1 MIRLWKVPSIIFFVL
16 VIIFSSCGCFRREVE
31 EVVAGVE
38 REDKPLYQDIPVDEA
53 KRLIDINDNVFIID
67 VRTQQ
72 EYDEGHILGFKL
84 IPIDEFEKAVSEGKI
99 PPGKTVLIHC
109 RSGNRSSR
117 AADILSKT
125 GYNYVQAYN
134 CQVAVDGYTH
144 VIVVA
149 DVSYDANDKL
159 QLKPMAEMIETNC
172 RRLPEV
178 LTADNGY
185 YSSSNVEHLRS

>member
-1 MIRLWKVPSIIFFVL
+1 MIRLWKVPAIIFFVL

-72 EYDEGHILGFKL
+72 EYDEGHILGSKL

-99 PPGKTVLIHC
+99 PPGKTVLIYC
-109 RSGNRSSR
+109 RSESRSSK
-117 AADILSKT
+117 AADMLGKT
-125 GYNYVQAYN
+125 GYNNVKGQSVN
-134 CQVAVDGYTH
+134 NMLGGFDEWRSKGY
-144 VIVVA
+144 
-149 DVSYDANDKL
+149 
-159 QLKPMAEMIETNC
+159 P
-172 RRLPEV
+172 
-178 LTADNGY
+178 
-185 YSSSNVEHLRS
+185 VEY